1 MSHSDDQITVKDR
14 KVLRELA
21 RRVAEIAASPVMKER
36 VELWTRHASLDSKR
50 PMILA
55 ETVGVLEELIPE
67 SDYQCTGDWARDL
80 ERDLRNRI
88 FVHEQVGDDSVITP
102 TIECRWQINVG
113 DYGVV
118 PEKHTTAGDKRTSYR
133 WDPPIK
139 DLDDDFDKLHQ
150 RELSVDQEATHRQAA
165 KLDDVFGDI
174 LEVRLRGN
182 PWWTMGL
189 TWKAVD
195 LVGLDRFMLH
205 MMDNPA
211 GVHRLM
217 AFLRDDHL
225 NMIEWA
231 ESEGLLTL
239 NNENQYVGSG
249 SLGYTDELPQDDWS
263 EGDKVRI
270 KDIWGLSESQETV
283 GVSPD
288 MFGEFI
294 FPYQLPVIEKFG
306 LSYYGCCEPVHERWN
321 LIQQIP
327 NLRRVSISPWCD
339 QEIMADALGQD
350 YIFCRKPN
358 PAIISTDNWD
368 KEAIRAD
375 IQETMDVAGD
385 CPLEIVMK
393 DVHTV
398 ADEPRRLGRWVQIA
412 REVTA

>member
-368 KEAIRAD
+368 EEAIRAD